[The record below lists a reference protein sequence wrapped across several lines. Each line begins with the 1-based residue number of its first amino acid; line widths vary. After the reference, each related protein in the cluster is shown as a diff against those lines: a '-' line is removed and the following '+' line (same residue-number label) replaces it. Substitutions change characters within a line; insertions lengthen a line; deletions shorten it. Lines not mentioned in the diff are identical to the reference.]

1 MKLCSI
7 SDVHISPN
15 FPERL
20 ELFKSFCHSKEVSE
34 SDIVVLLG
42 DIFDHMAGQKKKY
55 LNQYSDFFN
64 ILTKLIKSGK
74 RLIVVEGN
82 HDFHTNEIFSHY
94 FKENLTNEEYQRYQ
108 HLKDDEIITFS
119 NTKLYIGHGDVLD
132 YDNLAYKRW
141 KSIYSSK
148 LFEIIMKY
156 LFPYFFIENLG
167 RRASK
172 NSKKRGS
179 KTFNYKES
187 EEKYR
192 EGFRILSKKLE
203 YDIAITGHTH
213 IKDTFEYNNKLLLNN
228 GFFPA
233 TKSFIYIDLNSK
245 KGEVV
250 KLVES

>member
-15 FPERL
+15 YPERL
-20 ELFKSFCHSKEVSE
+20 ELFKSFCHSKKVSE
-34 SDIVVLLG
+34 SDVIVLLG

-55 LNQYSDFFN
+55 LKKYDDFFK
-64 ILTKLIKSGK
+64 ILTELIRSGK

-94 FKENLTNEEYQRYQ
+94 FKENLSFEEYQRYQ
-108 HLKDDEIITFS
+108 HLKDDDIITFS
-119 NTKLYIGHGDVLD
+119 NTKVYIGHGDVLD
-132 YDNLAYKRW
+132 YDNRAYKRW
-141 KSIYSSK
+141 KSIYSSR
-148 LFEIIMKY
+148 LFEIIIKY
-156 LFPYFFIENLG
+156 LFPYFLIENLG
-167 RRASK
+167 RRASN

-192 EGFRILSKKLE
+192 EGFKLLSDKLE

-213 IKDTFEYNNKLLLNN
+213 IKDTFIYNNKLLLNN

-233 TKSFIYIDLNSK
+233 TKSFIYIELNHK

-250 KLVES
+250 KLAES